1 MKIAGLCSNHETGK
15 ADQISMRVLENKLKS
30 LSATGPVKSQILFIY
45 KGVVKLFIFLFL
57 KEYYNS
63 KTY

>member
-30 LSATGPVKSQILFIY
+30 LSATGPVKSQILFI
-45 KGVVKLFIFLFL
+45 
-57 KEYYNS
+57 KEL
-63 KTY
+63 